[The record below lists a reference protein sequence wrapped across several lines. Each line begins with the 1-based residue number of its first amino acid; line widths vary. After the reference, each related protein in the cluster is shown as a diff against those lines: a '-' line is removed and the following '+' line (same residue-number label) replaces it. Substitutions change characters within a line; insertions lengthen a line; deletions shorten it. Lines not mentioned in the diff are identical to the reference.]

1 MSKAG
6 RLALIALAVAVAAIA
21 FAVAKPGDDDDGAT
35 SSTPTTS
42 TSGAEGQTPTA
53 TARSAPPPPPA
64 KPPRPKATR
73 IELRD
78 HVTVG
83 GTKSIE
89 VQKGD
94 PVRIVVSSDRD
105 DDIHLHGYDIERT
118 VAPGKPATFAFRASI
133 EGVFELESHE
143 AEHEGKE
150 PLIARLVVEPS

>member
-35 SSTPTTS
+35 STAPA
-42 TSGAEGQTPTA
+42 SGAEEQTPTA

-64 KPPRPKATR
+64 KPPRPKVTR

-78 HVTVG
+78 HVAVG
-83 GTKSIE
+83 EAKSIE

-94 PVRIVVSSDRD
+94 QVRVVVSSDRD

-143 AEHEGKE
+143 AEHEGEE
-150 PLIARLVVEPS
+150 PLIARLIVEPS